1 MLKEATAAT
10 EGIGLVKAANS
21 NPHMP
26 IVERALW
33 TNVETIRFSMLTLK
47 RSLLSNAS
55 CSTG

>member
-33 TNVETIRFSMLTLK
+33 TNVETFRL
-47 RSLLSNAS
+47 RLLHMPQRILNIV
-55 CSTG
+55 